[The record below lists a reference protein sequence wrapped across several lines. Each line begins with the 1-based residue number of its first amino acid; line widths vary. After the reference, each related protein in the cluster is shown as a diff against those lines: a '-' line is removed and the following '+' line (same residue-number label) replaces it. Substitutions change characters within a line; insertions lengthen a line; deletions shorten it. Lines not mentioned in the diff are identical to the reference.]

1 MDLLT
6 EEQIRLT
13 IYGVVIVAL
22 AIFALA
28 IFAKYMEFRQGKKQV
43 KPRKRHKVGYQL
55 RKKINLPSN

>member
-1 MDLLT
+1 MDSLT
-6 EEQIRLT
+6 EEQIRLI

-22 AIFALA
+22 AIFA
-28 IFAKYMEFRQGKKQV
+28 KYMEFRQVKKQV

>member
-1 MDLLT
+1 MGSLT

-22 AIFALA
+22 AIFA
-28 IFAKYMEFRQGKKQV
+28 KYMEFRQVKKQV

>member
-13 IYGVVIVAL
+13 IYGVVIV
-22 AIFALA
+22 ALA

>member
-1 MDLLT
+1 MGSLT

-22 AIFALA
+22 AIFA
-28 IFAKYMEFRQGKKQV
+28 KYMEFRQSKKQV